1 MTDIQQGSTPP
12 LTDPE
17 NEESDLLIDR
27 LPQRIQEATREQGFA
42 GLIEV
47 VLDLGRVP
55 TARYHEGTEV
65 TLSDQE
71 VTQQEID

>member
-1 MTDIQQGSTPP
+1 MTDIEQGSTPP
-12 LTDPE
+12 LTDLE

-55 TARYHEGTEV
+55 TARYH
-65 TLSDQE
+65 
-71 VTQQEID
+71 